1 MPKSDVAVARATGC
15 RLRTGSAPP
24 DVADFGWARSAVLQ
38 EPPLAA
44 GQGVGPPP
52 CLRWTCA
59 GLTPRLTPVFPIVRR
74 GTPFPG
80 ILQRAIPS
88 ADVAENPIP
97 SITCSD
103 ADFLYKGLSKLIA

>member
-1 MPKSDVAVARATGC
+1 MISGPALGGSDPRNFQGNDFRGTG
-15 RLRTGSAPP
+15 
-24 DVADFGWARSAVLQ
+24 
-38 EPPLAA
+38 
-44 GQGVGPPP
+44 GPP
-52 CLRWTCA
+52 
-59 GLTPRLTPVFPIVRR
+59 GFDPRPGGVFPIVRR

-103 ADFLYKGLSKLIA
+103 ADFLYYSYDFR